1 MSEQTPSEESV
12 DDAGSSPDAE
22 LTAAT
27 EPPPTASPLRLRLGV
42 FLILVWWAPIWALAP
57 AITHGLSGLPVP
69 PPVAVVT
76 GVIVVV
82 QTIIG
87 LLGFWVAGSQV
98 KKIVKE
104 APRKR
109 VALGQIWS
117 IFLHGRIR
125 DAEPPSDQ

>member
-1 MSEQTPSEESV
+1 M
-12 DDAGSSPDAE
+12 
-22 LTAAT
+22 
-27 EPPPTASPLRLRLGV
+27 
-42 FLILVWWAPIWALAP
+42 
-57 AITHGLSGLPVP
+57 PVP
-69 PPVAVVT
+69 PSVAVVT
-76 GVIVVV
+76 SVIVVI

-98 KKIVKE
+98 KKMIKE

>member
-1 MSEQTPSEESV
+1 MSDQSPPDESITNPDSTP
-12 DDAGSSPDAE
+12 A
-22 LTAAT
+22 
-27 EPPPTASPLRLRLGV
+27 EPPPASPLRLRLGV
-42 FLILVWWAPIWALAP
+42 FLILLWWAPIWALAP
-57 AITHGLSGLPVP
+57 AITHGLSGLPVAP
-69 PPVAVVT
+69 SVAVVT
-76 GVIVVV
+76 GVIVVI

-117 IFLHGRIR
+117 IFLHGQIR
-125 DAEPPSDQ
+125 DDEPPSTP